1 MNRVKRLFRG
11 SGRVLGLIFA
21 ASVAWLIFDM
31 AALRFSFSEINSKL
45 SKEEFVRLERLRTKV
60 LQDQGLHKMFRRRPD
75 GRRAEGARLHGD
87 PPGVR
92 DPLPPGVRDPLH
104 GNPAERDPLQG
115 NKPGVRAPLPP
126 GVWDPLQGNP
136 AVGAPLLGD
145 QPGVRAPLPPGVR
158 VVGDPLHGDPAVG
171 APLHGDQPGV
181 RDPLHGDPAER
192 APLHGD
198 SLGVRAPL
206 HGDSLGVR
214 APLHGDWLGVRAP
227 LHGDPP
233 GKQDLPAR
241 AAAPAPLDDH
251 RPLLAAPGTVWK
263 PPRAAVAPAT
273 TGRPGPEVRV
283 PVEVGAGAEGR
294 ESPQRGGGKA
304 EAEGPSDRAEGAP
317 GGQVEGAPVKS
328 VLIQSK
334 TQTRGEVKPG
344 GKGEVGNPI
353 DNNVPVAGKALDGA
367 KGEAAN
373 IMGHKPHMNGKAGHG
388 AKDKAANIMDHK
400 IPVDVKDQNGVKSES
415 GNIKVHKNPF
425 GFKGRIGVEGDAAN
439 ISDIKIPVGGKAWDQ
454 AKGELVYIVDKRN
467 PIDRKEINGAKD
479 EGAHIIDHKIPPD
492 IKVWHGIGDQP
503 ANSTD
508 SKNPV
513 GIKDRNGVQGEA
525 ANISDNKIPVG
536 IKNWNEVKVELVNPI
551 DNEIPVGG
559 DTWNRFKGEPANIM
573 DHKMPVSN
581 KDWNGIKG
589 ESVNITDNKIT
600 GGGKDFN
607 RIKGEPANLLDNK
620 IPVVFK
626 DLSGVKGEV
635 ANSMDHNIS
644 IGNKDRNGV
653 KRELAILMDN
663 KIPVGGKDFNGVKG
677 EPDNLTDSKIPVGSK
692 IWKGMPGQLINI
704 AVTKNGGIKQNIMK
718 ITPLTN
724 MANAEINFKAN
735 KSGINLFEGKN
746 LTEKKDFSVIID
758 NKLTVKNN
766 EMNDQQIDDAV
777 LKRPVVNFRS
787 ALREHRV
794 LSIDRTISPR
804 DPEAMGQFGQ
814 PAVVPKDQEGRA
826 KEKWNEGHF
835 NVYLSNMIPLD
846 RAVPD
851 TRPKGCSDQMI
862 HNNLPTTSIILCFV
876 DEVWS
881 TLLRSVHSI
890 FNRSPSHLIKEV
902 ILVDDFSTREYLKEN
917 LDKYMSRFPKVHV
930 IHLQERHGLIRARLV
945 GTAKATGDVL
955 TFLDSHVECNVGWLE
970 PLLER
975 IHLKRTKV
983 ACPVIEVISD
993 EDMSYIGVN
1002 GFLRG
1007 VFTWPMNFGW
1017 KSIPDGI
1024 IKKYNLTEMDPIKCP
1039 IMAGGLFSIDKKY
1052 FHELGMYDRGLEVWG
1067 GENMELSFKVWM
1079 CGGEIEIIP
1088 CSRVGHIFR
1097 DGNPY
1102 TFPKDRIKTVERNLA
1117 RVAEVW
1123 LDEYVDVFYG
1133 HGYHHLLDTN
1143 NIEFN
1148 IGDLSEQKELR
1159 KKLQCKSFK
1168 WYLENIYPDIQTS
1181 FVKSDGLLFNVGT
1194 RKCLAVENGTF
1205 SFEICD
1211 TNKKNQH
1218 FSHSW
1223 LRLIQHMDLCIA
1235 LLDMKREIGMRPC
1248 DKKNNNLRWLHESFT
1263 AESTLTD
1270 HILWEISQFPLCLEG
1285 NLFGKVLMMNSC
1297 DHSNPHQ
1304 KWKFTNYY
1312 KD

>member
-1 MNRVKRLFRG
+1 MN
-11 SGRVLGLIFA
+11 
-21 ASVAWLIFDM
+21 
-31 AALRFSFSEINSKL
+31 
-45 SKEEFVRLERLRTKV
+45 
-60 LQDQGLHKMFRRRPD
+60 
-75 GRRAEGARLHGD
+75 
-87 PPGVR
+87 
-92 DPLPPGVRDPLH
+92 
-104 GNPAERDPLQG
+104 
-115 NKPGVRAPLPP
+115 
-126 GVWDPLQGNP
+126 
-136 AVGAPLLGD
+136 
-145 QPGVRAPLPPGVR
+145 
-158 VVGDPLHGDPAVG
+158 
-171 APLHGDQPGV
+171 
-181 RDPLHGDPAER
+181 
-192 APLHGD
+192 
-198 SLGVRAPL
+198 
-206 HGDSLGVR
+206 
-214 APLHGDWLGVRAP
+214 
-227 LHGDPP
+227 
-233 GKQDLPAR
+233 
-241 AAAPAPLDDH
+241 
-251 RPLLAAPGTVWK
+251 
-263 PPRAAVAPAT
+263 
-273 TGRPGPEVRV
+273 
-283 PVEVGAGAEGR
+283 
-294 ESPQRGGGKA
+294 
-304 EAEGPSDRAEGAP
+304 
-317 GGQVEGAPVKS
+317 
-328 VLIQSK
+328 
-334 TQTRGEVKPG
+334 
-344 GKGEVGNPI
+344 
-353 DNNVPVAGKALDGA
+353 
-367 KGEAAN
+367 
-373 IMGHKPHMNGKAGHG
+373 
-388 AKDKAANIMDHK
+388 
-400 IPVDVKDQNGVKSES
+400 
-415 GNIKVHKNPF
+415 
-425 GFKGRIGVEGDAAN
+425 
-439 ISDIKIPVGGKAWDQ
+439 
-454 AKGELVYIVDKRN
+454 Y
-467 PIDRKEINGAKD
+467 
-479 EGAHIIDHKIPPD
+479 
-492 IKVWHGIGDQP
+492 
-503 ANSTD
+503 
-508 SKNPV
+508 
-513 GIKDRNGVQGEA
+513 
-525 ANISDNKIPVG
+525 
-536 IKNWNEVKVELVNPI
+536 
-551 DNEIPVGG
+551 
-559 DTWNRFKGEPANIM
+559 
-573 DHKMPVSN
+573 
-581 KDWNGIKG
+581 
-589 ESVNITDNKIT
+589 
-600 GGGKDFN
+600 
-607 RIKGEPANLLDNK
+607 
-620 IPVVFK
+620 
-626 DLSGVKGEV
+626 
-635 ANSMDHNIS
+635 
-644 IGNKDRNGV
+644 
-653 KRELAILMDN
+653 
-663 KIPVGGKDFNGVKG
+663 
-677 EPDNLTDSKIPVGSK
+677 
-692 IWKGMPGQLINI
+692 
-704 AVTKNGGIKQNIMK
+704 
-718 ITPLTN
+718 
-724 MANAEINFKAN
+724 
-735 KSGINLFEGKN
+735 
-746 LTEKKDFSVIID
+746 
-758 NKLTVKNN
+758 
-766 EMNDQQIDDAV
+766 QQIDDAV
-777 LKRPVVNFRS
+777 LKRPVVNLRS

-794 LSIDRTISPR
+794 LSIDRTISSR

-1052 FHELGMYDRGLEVWG
+1052 FHELGTYDRGLEVWG

-1133 HGYHHLLDTN
+1133 HGYHHLLNTN

-1211 TNKKNQH
+1211 INKKNQH

-1235 LLDMKREIGMRPC
+1235 LLDMKREIGMRSC
-1248 DKKNNNLRWLHESFT
+1248 DKKNNNLRWLHESLT